1 LDGLAER
8 LGVDLPALGLA
19 WARALPTVTIVP
31 AFGLKAVPTPVR
43 PAMALALAASVYPAL
58 APAAHSPTAASWLVA
73 AVGEVLRGLPVA
85 VAAAVPLWAATMAG
99 GLADALRGAADTVD
113 APTVEGR
120 ATPFG
125 VLLSLFACASFLS
138 TGGPATVATIL
149 ARSPADAG
157 GFGWAT
163 TADGIVS
170 GIALALAV
178 GAPLI
183 GASIVIELAT
193 ALVSRATAP
202 TQVAAMV
209 APLRTVGIL
218 ALFALLLG
226 RTVGM
231 LQRP

>member
-1 LDGLAER
+1 MDG

-43 PAMALALAASVYPAL
+43 PAMGLALAVCIFPAL
-58 APAAHSPTAASWLVA
+58 APAAHTPSTASWLVA
-73 AVGEVLRGLPVA
+73 ALGEVLRGLPVA
-85 VAAAVPLWAATMAG
+85 VAAAVPLWAATIAG
-99 GLADALRGAADTVD
+99 GLADALRGASDTID

-125 VLLSLFACASFLS
+125 VLLSLFACAAFLS
-138 TGGPATVATIL
+138 TGGPAAVATIL
-149 ARSPADAG
+149 AEIPAPAS
-157 GFGWAT
+157 FGWAA
-163 TADGIVS
+163 TADGIVG

-183 GASIVIELAT
+183 AASIVIELAT
-193 ALVSRATAP
+193 ALVSRATTP
-202 TQVAAMV
+202 TQIAAMV

-218 ALFALLLG
+218 ALFALVLG
-226 RTVGM
+226 RTASAIE
-231 LQRP
+231 RAFP